1 MCIHIYII
9 WINNKYK
16 FAFNFLIRI
25 FEIPRIRKMQEVKN
39 NMYIKVKFREEMKI
53 ADVKIFVSFQ
63 FSEFAECK
71 LYVTLKS
78 ALFDLFRIFKQM

>member
-1 MCIHIYII
+1 MCIYII

-25 FEIPRIRKMQEVKN
+25 FEIARIRKMQEVKN

-53 ADVKIFVSFQ
+53 ADVKIFV
-63 FSEFAECK
+63 
-71 LYVTLKS
+71 
-78 ALFDLFRIFKQM
+78 